1 MQDFSASKN
10 YVNSLF
16 LSSFSTLKDPR
27 RQSTGNFRHQL
38 MDMIFLVI
46 SGVVSG
52 SDDWEHIETFGKSQL
67 NWLRR
72 FAPFKNGIPSHDTL
86 GRVFSAIDFEKLSEC
101 FVEWTQSISHLTPGE
116 VIAIDGKR
124 LRGSHDKANGK
135 KAIHMVSAFACTN
148 GISLGQVVTDKKSN
162 EITAIPKLLE
172 LLAIKGCTVT
182 IDAMGCQ
189 KDIAS
194 KILSKEANYILAIKE
209 NQAELYAQTTKL
221 FSITQPTSF
230 YETVDTEHNRV
241 ETRRC
246 DVLDDF
252 TFFDDKEQWPGAK
265 TLIRI
270 SSERYNKLTTKTETE
285 TRYYLSSCEP
295 VAKVLNQSIRDHW
308 KIENNLHWVLDVRF
322 NEDKNRKRTGQSA
335 ANFNVLTKVAL
346 AFLKETPT
354 NKKMSLSRKRY
365 NAALSTDF
373 REKVLNI

>member
-1 MQDFSASKN
+1 MQNFSASKN
-10 YVNSLF
+10 YDNNLF

-27 RQSTGNFRHQL
+27 RQSRGNFQHEL

-46 SGVVSG
+46 SAVVSG
-52 SDDWEHIETFGKSQL
+52 ADDWEHIETFGKSQL
-67 NWLRR
+67 DWLRK
-72 FAPFKNGIPSHDTL
+72 FASFKNGIPSHDTL

-101 FVEWTQSISHLTPGE
+101 FIEWTQNICKLTPGE

-124 LRGSHDKANGK
+124 LRGSYDKAKGK
-135 KAIHMVSAFACTN
+135 EAIHMVSAFACAN
-148 GISLGQVVTDKKSN
+148 GVSLGQVVTDKKSN

-182 IDAMGCQ
+182 IDAIGCQ
-189 KDIAS
+189 KDIAN

-221 FSITQPTSF
+221 FSIAKPASS
-230 YETVDTEHNRV
+230 YETVDAEHNRV
-241 ETRRC
+241 ENRRC
-246 DVLDDF
+246 DVVDDF
-252 TFFDDKEQWPGAK
+252 TFFDDKEQWPGAR

-270 SSERYNKLTTKTETE
+270 SSERYDKLTTETE

-295 VAKVLNQSIRDHW
+295 VAEVLNQSIRDHW

-335 ANFNVLTKVAL
+335 ANFNLLTKVAL
-346 AFLKETPT
+346 AFLKDTST

-373 REKVLNI
+373 REKVLNL

>member
-1 MQDFSASKN
+1 MQELDASKYYDN
-10 YVNSLF
+10 NLF
-16 LSSFSTLKDPR
+16 LSTFSTLKDPR
-27 RQSTGNFRHQL
+27 RQSRGNFRHQL

-46 SGVVSG
+46 SAVISG
-52 SDDWEHIETFGKSQL
+52 ADDWEHIETFGKSQL
-67 NWLRR
+67 VWLRKYAR
-72 FAPFKNGIPSHDTL
+72 FKNGIPSHDTL

-101 FVEWTQSISHLTPGE
+101 FVEWTQNICELTPGE

-148 GISLGQVVTDKKSN
+148 GVSLGQIVTDKKSN

-189 KDIAS
+189 KNIAN

-209 NQAELYAQTTKL
+209 NQKELYAQTIKL
-221 FSITQPTSF
+221 FSITQSVSS
-230 YETVDTEHNRV
+230 YETVDVEHNRV

-246 DVLDDF
+246 DVIDDF
-252 TFFDDKEQWPGAK
+252 TFFDDKEQWPGVR
-265 TLIRI
+265 TLVRI
-270 SSERYNKLTTKTETE
+270 SSKRYNKLTTKTEME
-285 TRYYLSSCEP
+285 VRYYVSSCEP
-295 VAKVLNQSIRDHW
+295 NAEILNQSIRDHW

-322 NEDKNRKRTGQSA
+322 NEDKNRKRIGHSA
-335 ANFNVLTKVAL
+335 ANFNILTKIAMT
-346 AFLKETPT
+346 FLKNT

-373 REKVLNI
+373 REEVLNI